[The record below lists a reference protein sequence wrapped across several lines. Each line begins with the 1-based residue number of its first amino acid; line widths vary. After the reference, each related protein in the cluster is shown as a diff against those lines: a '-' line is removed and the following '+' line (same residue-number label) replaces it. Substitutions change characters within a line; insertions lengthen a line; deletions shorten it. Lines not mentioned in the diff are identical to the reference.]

1 MAVKRVPL
9 FEVVVPQHKLQGR
22 TQEQADQEN
31 HQKLYGIIMNAVSH
45 HVDCVFHGEA
55 VWSIFTSDAHLANH
69 IEFALE
75 FGLDD
80 LEFDLLDVFEYI
92 MEARASQ

>member
-22 TQEQADQEN
+22 TQDQADQEN
-31 HQKLYGIIMNAVSH
+31 HQKLYAIIMDVVSH

-55 VWSIFTSDAHLANH
+55 VWSIFTSDACFAKH
-69 IEFALE
+69 IESALE
-75 FGLDD
+75 FGFGDV
-80 LEFDLLDVFEYI
+80 EFDLLDVFEYI
-92 MEARASQ
+92 MEARASL